1 MEIDFNP
8 RQKVSQFLAFSFI
21 ILISL
26 SLGWYSIKA
35 SEEILAK
42 MPDSEIINVNRRVN
56 LDNLD
61 EDGVRN
67 VPREKAI
74 KVMNEEKDSQE

>member
-1 MEIDFNP
+1 
-8 RQKVSQFLAFSFI
+8 LAFSFI

-26 SLGWYSIKA
+26 GLGWYSIKA

-61 EDGVRN
+61 EDAVRN
-67 VPREKAI
+67 VSREKAI